1 MREIKTTLTLD
12 GEKQFKQEL
21 EAAGREM
28 RVMNADLKAMAAE
41 FDSSGDAQRYFTQRS
56 EAMTNKVKQQE
67 EIVRALSN
75 AVRESAE
82 KYGSAAKQTDTYRI
96 KLSNATEQLYRMRK
110 EADEAEREL
119 QELGRNSEKIGR
131 NIKEGIGDSAED
143 TAEKLDGMFS
153 KIQQDVNA
161 MKSSVAFQTTMDI
174 GSFVL
179 DSLQSAVDFVQES
192 REYRRLQSF
201 AEQSAIR
208 SGTDIKEVERYAN
221 EIAVFFGD
229 YDAAVETIAVLTEAG
244 FKGETLGAAVDNL
257 IGAAI
262 AFYNTLNTE
271 SLAESLQETLA
282 TGEATGQYAELI
294 ERLQGQT
301 STTVEDINKA
311 LKKAKTD
318 QEKLEIV
325 MAPLTEAGMQS
336 NKFDYEARNKE
347 LLKATE
353 AERALQEAWADLAA
367 EIEPIITSVIEGT
380 TTIVDGLNEI
390 VRRLKAFI
398 SGEDYVPMTGGSLT
412 AEEFYAE
419 INKAAETK
427 EIYQTIEKLEGE
439 IERFRDLG
447 VNWETINEVLAE
459 EMALLRIGISEQ
471 AAEQLNAEWLDAY
484 FSTKNWKGREKPEG
498 LEDKGFWDWLFPS
511 AGAEEI
517 PAELGQYGEE
527 IGSTVIKG
535 MEQGMQMEGGKTT
548 AADAAI
554 GTVLAQMMAEDKL
567 EDAKAAG
574 NNLMVS
580 FGNGIAEGAAVP
592 IGNVKTMV
600 DSINSMLNQ
609 IAVPAFGAGFAGITG
624 GTIGLYM
631 DSQKVGALTAGSVS
645 RSIGRGVQ
653 TKMTVN

>member
-75 AVRESAE
+75 AVRDSAE

-161 MKSSVAFQTTMDI
+161 MKSSVAFQTTMDV
-174 GSFVL
+174 GSFVF
-179 DSLQSAVDFVQES
+179 DSIQNVMGFVEEN
-192 REYRRLQSF
+192 REFNRRLAQTRSVVEMYGYNADEIMRIAQDAASVTGDF
-201 AEQSAIR
+201 EGAQEALVNLAAAGFENEEQIAATMQNLLGIWLSSGGTLDFSGLAEDYLESVKERTPTGTYAEAIIKF
-208 SGTDIKEVERYAN
+208 TDKSVEDVQKVLEKAKTHADAL
-221 EIAVFFGD
+221 EIAT
-229 YDAAVETIAVLTEAG
+229 ATLTEAG
-244 FKGETLGAAVDNL
+244 
-257 IGAAI
+257 
-262 AFYNTLNTE
+262 
-271 SLAESLQETLA
+271 LA
-282 TGEATGQYAELI
+282 TKAEEYA
-294 ERLQGQT
+294 
-301 STTVEDINKA
+301 NKN
-311 LKKAKTD
+311 
-318 QEKLEIV
+318 Q
-325 MAPLTEAGMQS
+325 
-336 NKFDYEARNKE
+336 E
-347 LLKATE
+347 LLDAEKANLE
-353 AERALQEAWADLAA
+353 MQMAWAALAA
-367 EIEPIITSVIEGT
+367 EIQPVVTSMIEGT
-380 TTIVDGLNEI
+380 TNIVNGLTEV
-390 VRRLKAFI
+390 VRIMSDSDFAKQKLK
-398 SGEDYVPMTGGSLT
+398 EDQPEF
-412 AEEFYAE
+412 AEA
-419 INKAAETK
+419 
-427 EIYQTIEKLEGE
+427 LEG
-439 IERFRDLG
+439 G
-447 VNWETINEVLAE
+447 
-459 EMALLRIGISEQ
+459 
-471 AAEQLNAEWLDAY
+471 QLDTFGGTLKY
-484 FSTKNWKGREKPEG
+484 FFSQ
-498 LEDKGFWDWLFPS
+498 LFPG

-517 PAELGQYGEE
+517 PAEWGQYGEE
-527 IGSTVIKG
+527 IGSTVITG

-609 IAVPAFGAGFAGITG
+609 IAVPAFGAGFSGITG